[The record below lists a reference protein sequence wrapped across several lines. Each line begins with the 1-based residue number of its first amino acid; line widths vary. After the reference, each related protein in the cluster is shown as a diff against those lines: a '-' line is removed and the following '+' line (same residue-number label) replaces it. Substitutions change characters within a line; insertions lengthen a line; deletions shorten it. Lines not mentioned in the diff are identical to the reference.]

1 VFLANPNNPTG
12 TYLGAAE
19 LDRLHKGLRPDI
31 LFVLDSAYAEYVT
44 APDYEVGIELVNRA
58 ENVVMVRTF
67 SKMGLAALRIGWM
80 YGPAHV
86 VDAVNRIRGPF
97 NVGVPAQAAGAAAA
111 RDTEFTA
118 RLAAYNAQWREW
130 LTLTLGSNRLRVVP
144 SQANFIMVLFPDAQ
158 QARDAFQA
166 LLEKGLIVR
175 EIHGYGIP
183 NGLRISIGSEAAM
196 RGVAE
201 VLQEFG
207 APGAQA

>member
-1 VFLANPNNPTG
+1 
-12 TYLGAAE
+12 
-19 LDRLHKGLRPDI
+19 
-31 LFVLDSAYAEYVT
+31 
-44 APDYEVGIELVNRA
+44 
-58 ENVVMVRTF
+58 
-67 SKMGLAALRIGWM
+67 
-80 YGPAHV
+80 
-86 VDAVNRIRGPF
+86 
-97 NVGVPAQAAGAAAA
+97 
-111 RDTEFTA
+111 
-118 RLAAYNAQWREW
+118 
-130 LTLTLGSNRLRVVP
+130 
-144 SQANFIMVLFPDAQ
+144 MVLFPDAQ